1 MKLLKWLLVVLGLT
15 VIAVLA
21 LLTASNV
28 QAQEGLVG
36 DWVLD
41 AAASKSPVPQLAP
54 TAGCSRS
61 RPPATGNS
69 SRRARSPLA
78 A

>member
-28 QAQEGLVG
+28 QAQEVLVG

-41 AAASKSPVPQLAP
+41 AAAPKSPVPQFSA
-54 TAGCSRS
+54 
-61 RPPATGNS
+61 
-69 SRRARSPLA
+69 
-78 A
+78 